1 MTKEELLIKIRE
13 DRPNQVINEVI
24 NFNLNDFGFYDVDVD
39 MQVQFFET
47 RILHH
52 KMTIPYP
59 LQSYLNLTP
68 EQSQL
73 LYKRY
78 FNYGYFKR

>member
-68 EQSQL
+68 EQSKL